1 MMGAEM
7 ERTRLLGIFCNWSP
21 FACLNAAGMAHF
33 KMPPEYAFMRVMC
46 IGRIN
51 QALILRAFEH
61 GADGVI
67 LLECKDE
74 DCRYGPGPEVGHSN
88 VEKVRKLLHLLGIG
102 QSTTGRAKL
111 RGARKERTGPSLVGL
126 FGAGASHGSQP
137 GQSHSATG
145 VRMNFDDPR
154 IKGFIQDNAL
164 SMCLECG
171 KCSSIVSSYA
181 HRQGV
186 LSPAFGAQIDRGTR

>member
-1 MMGAEM
+1 MAQ
-7 ERTRLLGIFCNWSP
+7 THLLGIFCNWSP
-21 FACLNAAGMAHF
+21 FACLNAAGMAQLE
-33 KMPPEYAFMRVMC
+33 MPSDYSFIRVMC

-102 QSTTGRAKL
+102 QSRLVERSFAAHETKELVQALWDFSEQVRA
-111 RGARKERTGPSLVGL
+111 RGPNPAKPPQERK
-126 FGAGASHGSQP
+126 
-137 GQSHSATG
+137 SA
-145 VRMNFDDPR
+145 
-154 IKGFIQDNAL
+154 
-164 SMCLECG
+164 
-171 KCSSIVSSYA
+171 
-181 HRQGV
+181 
-186 LSPAFGAQIDRGTR
+186 